1 MCHTRGEER
10 FHRRRCVLKSKLI
23 GIAQLVLLLSGSFA
37 SAEAHDPPDFE
48 AAFDRLK
55 GLVGTWQVEERD
67 TEVSYSLT
75 GNGSALV
82 EVFGR
87 MASVYH
93 MDGQDLRVTHYCGA
107 DNQPRMKAV
116 SYDPAKGTLSF
127 DFLDITNL
135 SAPDA
140 YHTRQIEIVFEDED
154 HIEIRF
160 NGIEAG
166 EEVPVTRTLRRK

>member
-1 MCHTRGEER
+1 M
-10 FHRRRCVLKSKLI
+10 LKSKLI
-23 GIAQLVLLLSGSFA
+23 GIAQLVLLLSGGFA
-37 SAEAHDPPDFE
+37 SAEAHDTPDFE

-55 GLVGTWQVEERD
+55 GLVGTWQVEGRD

-82 EVFGR
+82 EVFESARG

-93 MDGQDLRVTHYCGA
+93 MDGQDLLVTHYCGA

-166 EEVPVTRTLRRK
+166 EEVPVTQPLRRK